1 MGTFQTTTVY
11 SPSSFSLS
19 SSERTSPWR
28 TAKRK
33 LAARAAPGTEPWN
46 TLDQHF

>member
-1 MGTFQTTTVY
+1 MGTFQTTMVY
-11 SPSSFSLS
+11 SPSCFSLR

-33 LAARAAPGTEPWN
+33 LAPRAASGTDPWN
-46 TLDQHF
+46 TLDQYL